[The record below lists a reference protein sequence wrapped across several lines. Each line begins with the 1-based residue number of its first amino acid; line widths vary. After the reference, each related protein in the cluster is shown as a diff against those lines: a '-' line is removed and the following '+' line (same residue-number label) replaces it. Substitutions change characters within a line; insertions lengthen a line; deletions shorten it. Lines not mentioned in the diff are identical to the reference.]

1 LSESSRRDFVKMAAT
16 GVVGAAVGAVA
27 GNYYG
32 AQTTLTQEQSLR
44 AELENLKKKIPV
56 QPESEV
62 RVYTWSEYIAEHL
75 IEVFKMNT
83 GINVIYDTYESTDE
97 MRAKVTPGQSSYD
110 VVMVT
115 DYMIPEFVELGLL
128 AEVDTALLP
137 NTIHLD
143 DKFKNPDYDPG
154 NKHSMPYL
162 WGTTGFGWNSA
173 KVADMKSWADIFEPA
188 KVQRYSKT
196 VTMLDD
202 MRETI
207 GAAMK
212 YLGYSL
218 NDLDEGHLNEAKQ
231 VLLAQKPYLAKYTG
245 ALEYIPGLSGGRFMI
260 SHAYSGDAFV
270 AQADNPDIRYTI
282 PEEGCTLW
290 VDNMTVLKDAPHPI
304 AAHAWINYILDPT
317 VMAIISNVRYYA
329 NPNKDSVPF
338 LNTAVAEDPAIYPP
352 EDVYKKLEI
361 MKPVTP
367 EEMEKYQR
375 VWLDVVG

>member
-1 LSESSRRDFVKMAAT
+1 MSESSRRDFVKMAAT

-32 AQTTLTQEQSLR
+32 TQTTLTQEQSLR

>member
-1 LSESSRRDFVKMAAT
+1 MAAT

-32 AQTTLTQEQSLR
+32 TQTTLTQEQSLR

-97 MRAKVTPGQSSYD
+97 MRAKVTPGQSGYD

-212 YLGYSL
+212 FLGHSL
-218 NDLDEGHLNEAKQ
+218 NDLDEGHLNDAKQ

-245 ALEYIPGLSGGRFMI
+245 ALEYSPGLSGGRFMI

-338 LNTAVAEDPAIYPP
+338 LNTAVAEDPALYPP

>member
-32 AQTTLTQEQSLR
+32 TQTTLTQEQSLR

>member
-1 LSESSRRDFVKMAAT
+1 MSESSRRDFVKMAAT

-32 AQTTLTQEQSLR
+32 TQTTLTQEQSLR

-97 MRAKVTPGQSSYD
+97 MRAKVTPGQSGYD

-173 KVADMKSWADIFEPA
+173 KVADMKSWADMFEPA

-304 AAHAWINYILDPT
+304 AAHAWTNYILDPT